1 MDEKASESTNKF
13 VGTVETEAFERRV
26 PQSRLG
32 SVHFKQY
39 ILAQMD
45 LNIDTT

>member
-1 MDEKASESTNKF
+1 MDEKASESSNKF
-13 VGTVETEAFERRV
+13 EGTVETEAFERKV

-39 ILAQMD
+39 IIAQMD
-45 LNIDTT
+45 LNIDTS